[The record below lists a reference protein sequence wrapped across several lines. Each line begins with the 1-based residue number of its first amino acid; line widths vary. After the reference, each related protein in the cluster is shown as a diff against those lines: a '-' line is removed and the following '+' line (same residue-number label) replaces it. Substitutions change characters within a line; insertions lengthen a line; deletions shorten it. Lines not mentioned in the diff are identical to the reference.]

1 MKYSKEEYDKMLKM
15 HMPIND
21 AHITGKKPEV
31 IGMIR
36 SSTDKVKTIQYLLE
50 KVILKSKT
58 KESIDEVKQVLYL
71 CEEVIVANEE
81 TILEINKI

>member
-1 MKYSKEEYDKMLKM
+1 
-15 HMPIND
+15 MPIND

-58 KESIDEVKQVLYL
+58 KEK
-71 CEEVIVANEE
+71 
-81 TILEINKI
+81 